1 MKVLFVGGT
10 FDDNGGKPSSLVA
23 QFAIEIMKYHK
34 IVLYN
39 GGYFENL
46 TEILESVSDYDT
58 VFWWANVP
66 NDKPKIRDVKAINP
80 KAMLIGSKRNDNG
93 KYNYQQLISFALE
106 RKQNLVVTFSKE
118 DEKTFRFTIY
128 DPLGNEWYNGYDVE
142 TCTELLMSRL
152 AVISKVTRIGT
163 EHKLKNKIDLTVVPE
178 TLDWCDT
185 HFVPAIKEHITCKRF
200 GKPDGMDGGCHWC
213 AEMTPYQFKMCG
225 DEYHANN
232 LLSPLACRRQNTIEE
247 AREYVQEHKII
258 CDFEVDEEY
267 LEVIKRYAEDFHR
280 LIMPEPTNRFL
291 GNSSFRCT
299 KGGFP
304 SFRDGEFIYVSR
316 RNIDKEHID
325 RIGFVPVYAHREE
338 GEKVA
343 YLGDHKPSVDTPV
356 QLALYEMFPNI
367 NFMIHSHTYV
377 KDGIFTEFPLPCGAF
392 EEVAEIDKVT
402 PDKEKNFYAINLI
415 GHGCLIMSNDVKKLK
430 DVEFCARPIP
440 DIRY

>member
-46 TEILESVSDYDT
+46 TKILESVSDYDT

-118 DEKTFRFTIY
+118 DEKVFRFTIY
-128 DPLGNEWYNGYDVE
+128 DPLGNEWYNGYDVG
-142 TCTELLMSRL
+142 TCTELLISRL

-163 EHKLKNKIDLTVVPE
+163 EYKLKSEIDLSLVPE
-178 TLDWCDT
+178 TLDWCAS
-185 HFVPAIKEHITCKRF
+185 HYVPPIKEFITCERF
-200 GKPDGMDGGCHWC
+200 GNSDGMDGTCHWC
-213 AEMTPYQFKMCG
+213 REMTPYQWEMCG
-225 DEYHANN
+225 DETHIKG
-232 LLSPLACRRQNTIEE
+232 LLSPTARIPAKDRDDAIKFIEE
-247 AREYVQEHKII
+247 YKKFVGKSVSQ
-258 CDFEVDEEY
+258 EY

-280 LIMPEPTNRFL
+280 LIMPEPTTRFL

-304 SFRDGEFIYVSR
+304 SFRKDDIIYVSK
-316 RNIDKEHID
+316 RNIDKESID
-325 RIGFVPVYAHREE
+325 GAGFVPVYAHREE

-343 YLGDHKPSVDTPV
+343 YLGKNKPSVDTPV
-356 QLALYEMFPNI
+356 QLALYEMFPCI

-377 KDGIFTEFPLPCGAF
+377 KDGIFTEFPLPCGAY
-392 EEVAEIDKVT
+392 EEVSEIDKVT
-402 PDKEKNFYAINLI
+402 PNKWENFYAINLV
-415 GHGCLIMSNDVKKLK
+415 GHGCIVMSDDVEKLK
-430 DVEFCARPIP
+430 NVEFYARPIP